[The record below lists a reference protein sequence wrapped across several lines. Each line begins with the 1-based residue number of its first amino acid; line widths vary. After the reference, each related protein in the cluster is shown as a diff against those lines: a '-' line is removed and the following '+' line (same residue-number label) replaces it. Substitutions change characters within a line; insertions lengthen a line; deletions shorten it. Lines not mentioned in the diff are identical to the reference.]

1 MIFVIGIIVL
11 LSLSIAS
18 TLLWVGMMCFYVY
31 SRIGWVQ
38 LFAQSINELAIL
50 SAVTFV
56 PVIGLWLVVGLIY
69 NTLHMKKQG
78 NTINFLLSQTRK
90 AADHSESMVRA
101 LQELQVQTR
110 SSIVLHNAEF
120 FLDELN
126 DLLGDI
132 LIRLGM
138 LQPNQ
143 VELIWRQI
151 GDGNKWAFCKSVLY
165 VADNSPRFEEDFM
178 RHLLNDDILNT
189 YVRSFCYRFEQMFTI
204 LEHHDI
210 ENYLTKI
217 LEEDSVGRVYKRFV
231 DACRK
236 VDAIKNPAPEP
247 AVPVQIREPER
258 SVEDYSD
265 DVYEENQQTG
275 IEERQEVYYDDPD
288 PVPEYAE
295 EEQSFPSYV
304 EPAVQQQPVQQQ
316 QVAEEP
322 SPAPASS
329 PFGFLRATR

>member
-38 LFAQSINELAIL
+38 LFAQSINDLAIL

-110 SSIVLHNAEF
+110 SSIVLHNSEF

-151 GDGNKWAFCKSVLY
+151 GDGNKWAFCKSLLY

-178 RHLLNDDILNT
+178 RHLLNDEILYK

-217 LEEDSVGRVYKRFV
+217 LEEDSVGRVYDRFV
-231 DACRK
+231 KVCRK
-236 VDAIKNPAPEP
+236 VDEFKNPAPEP
-247 AVPVQIREPER
+247 AAPVQIKEPEKPA
-258 SVEDYSD
+258 VTFDENNYT
-265 DVYEENQQTG
+265 ENQQTG
-275 IEERQEVYYDDPD
+275 IEEQQREVYYDDPD
-288 PVPEYAE
+288 PVPEYADE
-295 EEQSFPSYV
+295 VDNFPSYV
-304 EPAVQQQPVQQQ
+304 EPTVQQPVQQNVQ
-316 QVAEEP
+316 PVEEP
-322 SPAPASS
+322 RPASS

>member
-1 MIFVIGIIVL
+1 MVGIIVL

-18 TLLWVGMMCFYVY
+18 TLLWVGMMIFYVY
-31 SRIGWVQ
+31 TRIGWVH
-38 LFAQSINELAIL
+38 LFAQSINDLAIL
-50 SAVTFV
+50 SAITFV

-69 NTLHMKKQG
+69 NTIHMKKQG

-132 LIRLGM
+132 LVQLGM

-151 GDGNKWAFCKSVLY
+151 GDGNKWAFCKSLLY

-178 RHLLNDDILNT
+178 RHLVNDPILNS

-236 VDAIKNPAPEP
+236 TDAFRHPAPEP
-247 AVPVQIREPER
+247 AVPVQFEPTE
-258 SVEDYSD
+258 SVDEQ
-265 DVYEENQQTG
+265 VEEESVQQEQ
-275 IEERQEVYYDDPD
+275 EEIYYADPE
-288 PVPEYAE
+288 PVPEYE
-295 EEQSFPSYV
+295 EHDNFPQYV
-304 EPAVQQQPVQQQ
+304 EPAQQSYQPKPMIEPVEEQPVEQSAQH
-316 QVAEEP
+316 
-322 SPAPASS
+322 SS

>member
-18 TLLWVGMMCFYVY
+18 TLLWIGMMCFYVY
-31 SRIGWVQ
+31 TRIGWVQ
-38 LFAQSINELAIL
+38 LFAQSINDLATL
-50 SAVTFV
+50 SAITFV

-143 VELIWRQI
+143 VELIWKQI

-178 RHLLNDDILNT
+178 RHLINDDILNT

-217 LEEDSVGRVYKRFV
+217 LEEDSVGRVYKYFV

-236 VDAIKNPAPEP
+236 VDAIKNPPPEP
-247 AVPVQIREPER
+247 AVPVQFREPEEPVQ
-258 SVEDYSD
+258 SYYSENAE
-265 DVYEENQQTG
+265 EENQQTV
-275 IEERQEVYYDDPD
+275 IEERKEVYYDDPD

-295 EEQSFPSYV
+295 EEVSFPSYE
-304 EPAVQQQPVQQQ
+304 EPIQNQSVQQQPAV
-316 QVAEEP
+316 EEQR
-322 SPAPASS
+322 PASS